1 MDEHIAA
8 IVNDLKREISRKYDL
23 IAMRV
28 FGSTARGDRS
38 AESDIDVFVHL
49 PRVSRD
55 IEEDLFDIAYGIELK
70 YDCLIDLIILG
81 DENLNNMRDQPLIY
95 RNMIKEGIAV

>member
-1 MDEHIAA
+1 MDERIAA
-8 IVNDLKREISRKYDL
+8 IVNDLKREISRKYVL

-49 PRVSRD
+49 PRVNRD

-81 DENLNNMRDQPLIY
+81 DENLTNMRDQPSIY
-95 RNMIKEGIAV
+95 RNMMKEGIAV

>member
-1 MDEHIAA
+1 MDERIAA

-49 PRVSRD
+49 PKVSRD
-55 IEEDLFDIAYGIELK
+55 IEEDLFDIAYGIEL
-70 YDCLIDLIILG
+70 LEIGSLLVLLASIQAL
-81 DENLNNMRDQPLIY
+81 
-95 RNMIKEGIAV
+95 

>member
-1 MDEHIAA
+1 M
-8 IVNDLKREISRKYDL
+8 
-23 IAMRV
+23 
-28 FGSTARGDRS
+28 
-38 AESDIDVFVHL
+38 
-49 PRVSRD
+49 SRD

-81 DENLNNMRDQPLIY
+81 DENLSNIRDQPLIY

>member
-1 MDEHIAA
+1 MDERIAA

-49 PRVSRD
+49 LRVSRD

-70 YDCLIDLIILG
+70 YDRLIDLIILG
-81 DENLNNMRDQPLIY
+81 DENLTNMRYQPLIY
-95 RNMIKEGIAV
+95 RNMIKDGIAV

>member
-1 MDEHIAA
+1 MDERIAA
-8 IVNDLKREISRKYDL
+8 IVNDLKREISRKCAL

-55 IEEDLFDIAYGIELK
+55 IEEDLFDIAYGIEL
-70 YDCLIDLIILG
+70 LEIGSLLVLLASIQAL
-81 DENLNNMRDQPLIY
+81 
-95 RNMIKEGIAV
+95 

>member
-1 MDEHIAA
+1 MDERIVA
-8 IVNDLKREISRKYDL
+8 IVNDLKQEISRKYVL

-38 AESDIDVFVHL
+38 AESDIDVLLHL
-49 PRVSRD
+49 PRVNRQ

-70 YDCLIDLIILG
+70 YDCLTDLIILS
-81 DENLNNMRDQPLIY
+81 DENLANMQDQPLIY
-95 RNMIKEGIAV
+95 RNMIKEGVAI

>member
-1 MDEHIAA
+1 MDERIVV
-8 IVNDLKREISRKYDL
+8 IVNDLKQEISSKYEL

-38 AESDIDVFVHL
+38 AESDIDVFLHL
-49 PRVSRD
+49 QRVNRQ

-70 YDCLIDLIILG
+70 YDCLIDLIILS
-81 DENLNNMRDQPLIY
+81 DENLANMQGQPLIY
-95 RNMIKEGIAV
+95 RDMIKEGVAV

>member
-1 MDEHIAA
+1 MDERIAA

-55 IEEDLFDIAYGIELK
+55 IEEDLFDIAYGIEL
-70 YDCLIDLIILG
+70 LEIGSLLVLLASIQAL
-81 DENLNNMRDQPLIY
+81 
-95 RNMIKEGIAV
+95 